1 MITVMLLRLPQ
12 SCVQSL
18 GMNERGSGHTGIICG
33 QLEPM
38 LFLPWGYLKEERR
51 VGDVAL
57 VGGVAL
63 PLELSS
69 PGAAEEEAASQLTT
83 ASGEASAS

>member
-1 MITVMLLRLPQ
+1 
-12 SCVQSL
+12 
-18 GMNERGSGHTGIICG
+18 MNERGSGHTGVISG

-38 LFLPWGYLKEERR
+38 LFLPWGYLKEEHH
-51 VGDVAL
+51 VGDFAL

-69 PGAAEEEAASQLTT
+69 P
-83 ASGEASAS
+83 